1 MHSCRDTLVFH
12 WHKYPHLCDMRYHGW
27 ENCVYGALA
36 GWRVTQT
43 AFNGGPEVMA
53 GLCHLHF
60 PEADGQERAFCVPA
74 LDFAVAC
81 IVG

>member
-1 MHSCRDTLVFH
+1 
-12 WHKYPHLCDMRYHGW
+12 
-27 ENCVYGALA
+27 
-36 GWRVTQT
+36 
-43 AFNGGPEVMA
+43 MA